1 MVINYLTIRRLL
13 WFFKYN
19 SFPDLA
25 GLQVCFEDIDYLN
38 EDHYFVAAFLIR
50 ETLIKR
56 EAAICHI
63 EYLEVCKLPENIKEI
78 LHLMLS
84 EIEENIT

>member
-1 MVINYLTIRRLL
+1 MKIIILL
-13 WFFKYN
+13 
-19 SFPDLA
+19 PL
-25 GLQVCFEDIDYLN
+25 
-38 EDHYFVAAFLIR
+38 FLIR